1 MTLSDTSSCVPH
13 GHRIF
18 TFTLFHRNHVRTNF
32 VTFCACHGG
41 VQEGVFHCR
50 IMLFAAVGMRSS
62 RTAARVAAINHL
74 RALVQ
79 VERPAGALQPLT

>member
-1 MTLSDTSSCVPH
+1 MPH
-13 GHRIF
+13 GHGTFI
-18 TFTLFHRNHVRTNF
+18 FTLFHRNHVRANF
-32 VTFCACHGG
+32 VTFCVRHGG